1 LCPDQ
6 CSNKFTETYKKA
18 IMKRIIAA
26 FDGLKYSAST
36 RDYAIALAKGTNMHL
51 TAVFLDDFT
60 YTSYKVYELITKEG
74 VSEKKLKQL
83 AQKDADIRKKAAAD
97 MEITCRKAGIRYNVH
112 QSIYAD
118 LLIIDS
124 SETLTHYE
132 ETLPTRFIRDL
143 LAEVQC
149 PVLLVPKKYRPVKQ
163 ISLLFDGGP
172 SAVHA
177 IRMFSYMYPVTDNIP
192 VEVLSVKGMSRD
204 KHLPDNN
211 LMREFI
217 TYHFPRATFKV
228 LKGLPEME
236 IVRYL
241 HSTNKNPLVVL
252 GAYRR
257 GSVSR
262 WFKASMADE
271 LMLELDAPL
280 FIAHSK

>member
-1 LCPDQ
+1 
-6 CSNKFTETYKKA
+6 
-18 IMKRIIAA
+18 MKRIIAA
-26 FDGLKYSAST
+26 FDGLKYSTST

-60 YTSYKVYELITKEG
+60 YTSYKVYELITKDG
-74 VSEKKLKQL
+74 VSEKKLKEL
-83 AQKDADIRKKAAAD
+83 AQKDAETRKKAAAD
-97 MEITCRKAGIRYNVH
+97 MENTCRKAGIKYNVH
-112 QSIYAD
+112 HDKKIALKELLHESIYAD
-118 LLIIDS
+118 LLVIDS

-143 LAEVQC
+143 LTEVQC
-149 PVLLVPKKYRPVKQ
+149 PVLLVPKKYQPVKE
-163 ISLLFDGGP
+163 IALLFDGGP

-177 IRMFSYMYPVTDNIP
+177 IRMFSYMYPVTDKVP

-204 KHLPDNN
+204 KHLPDND

-228 LKGLPEME
+228 LKGLPEIE
-236 IVRYL
+236 IVKYL
-241 HSTNKNPLVVL
+241 HNTNKRPLVVL

-257 GSVSR
+257 GVVSR

-271 LMLELDAPL
+271 LMLELNAPL